1 MLDGTILV
9 AVITALA
16 AIIAPVVTSVINA
29 RTSLKLKR
37 LEILE
42 TDLNVC
48 ISDFAKHYS
57 ELTNQRGYMEPYW
70 NFVTASYRAIAQIH
84 DTSIQA
90 DILSL
95 LNYFR
100 ENNGS
105 VDEST
110 DQKFD
115 AIMISVSKYLSKLPR

>member
-1 MLDGTILV
+1 MPDGTILV

-42 TDLNVC
+42 AGLNVC
-48 ISDFAKHYS
+48 ISDFAKRYS
-57 ELTNQRGYMEPYW
+57 ELTDQHGYMEPYW

-84 DTSIQA
+84 DASIQA
-90 DILSL
+90 DILAL

-105 VDEST
+105 VEKST
-110 DQKFD
+110 DQQFD
-115 AIMISVSKYLSKLPR
+115 AIMIRVSKYLSKLPR